1 MLSVAF
7 GIAGTGG
14 IIPVAWIVAAIV
26 NLIPLVAAVGGMVIG
41 VRTRDTGVGVAAI
54 VIGALATVSS
64 LIAVVSFVVF
74 GLANPP

>member
-1 MLSVAF
+1 M
-7 GIAGTGG
+7 
-14 IIPVAWIVAAIV
+14 
-26 NLIPLVAAVGGMVIG
+26 AAVGGMVIG